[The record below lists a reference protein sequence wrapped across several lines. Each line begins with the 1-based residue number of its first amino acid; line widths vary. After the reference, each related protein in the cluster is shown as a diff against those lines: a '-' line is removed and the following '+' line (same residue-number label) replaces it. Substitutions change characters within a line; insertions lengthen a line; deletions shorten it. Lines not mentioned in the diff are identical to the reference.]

1 MSEPNSSPFRS
12 SPFRQEAL
20 DYHAGA
26 ERGGAL
32 LRLSP
37 GWARGSYWLLLA
49 TVCATAVYG
58 IFGRLYDYAGGPAVI
73 RVEGRVDLTARI
85 AGTVA
90 SVAVQPGQRVSEGQP
105 LVQFFMD
112 EEHAERER
120 LQREFELQLLKLL
133 RDPSDAAARESLT
146 SLRAQRELAAARLRQ
161 RLVRAPR
168 AGVVSDV
175 RIRPGQHLGVGE
187 HILTLVGDDARLSLV
202 ALLPGR
208 YRPML
213 RPGMPLR
220 FELSGY
226 RYEYRQL
233 TIDSI
238 GDEIIGPAEAKRYLG
253 PDVADGVAID
263 GPVVLV
269 RAHLPSAG
277 FSSEG
282 RAYRYFDGLP
292 ARAEARVRAE
302 PIVVTFLPA
311 LKAFFHDDR

>member
-1 MSEPNSSPFRS
+1 MSERSS

-20 DYHAGA
+20 DYHAG
-26 ERGGAL
+26 EQGGGAL

-37 GWARGSYWLLLA
+37 GWSRWSYWLLLA
-49 TVCATAVYG
+49 SVLAAAVYATL
-58 IFGRLYDYAGGPAVI
+58 GRLYDYASGPAVI
-73 RVEGRVDLTARI
+73 RIEGRVDLTAKV

-90 SVAVQPGQRVSEGQP
+90 SVAVQPGQRVAEGQP

-120 LQREFELQLLKLL
+120 LQKEFDLQLLKLL
-133 RDPSDAAARESLT
+133 RDPSDAVARESLS
-146 SLRAQRELAAARLRQ
+146 SLRAQRDLASARLQQ

-168 AGVVSDV
+168 AGVVSGV

-187 HILTLVGDDARLSLV
+187 LILTIVGDDAHMSMV

-213 RPGMPLR
+213 RPGLPMR

-226 RYEYRQL
+226 RYEYHQL
-233 TIDSI
+233 TIDSV
-238 GDEIIGPAEAKRYLG
+238 GDEVIGPAEAKRYLG
-253 PDVADGVAID
+253 PGVADGIAVD

-269 RAHLPSAG
+269 RAEMPSTG

-282 RAYRYFDGLP
+282 QAYRYFDGLP
-292 ARAEARVRAE
+292 AQAEARVRSE
-302 PIVVTFLPA
+302 PILVTVLPA
-311 LKAFFHDDR
+311 LKALFHHGE

>member
-1 MSEPNSSPFRS
+1 MFERSS

-26 ERGGAL
+26 ENGGAL

-37 GWARGSYWLLLA
+37 GWSRWSYWLLLA
-49 TVCATAVYG
+49 TVLAAAVYG
-58 IFGRLYDYAGGPAVI
+58 IVGRVYDYASGPAVI
-73 RVEGRVDLTARI
+73 RVEGRVDLTAKV

-90 SVAVQPGQRVSEGQP
+90 RVAVQPGQRVAEGQP

-112 EEHAERER
+112 EEHAERDR
-120 LQREFELQLLKLL
+120 LQKEFDLQLLKLL
-133 RDPSDAAARESLT
+133 RDPSDTPARESLS
-146 SLRAQRELAAARLRQ
+146 SLRAQRDLASARLQ
-161 RLVRAPR
+161 QGLVRAPR

-175 RIRPGQHLGVGE
+175 RIRAGQHLGVGE
-187 HILTLVGDDARLSLV
+187 LILTLVGDDARMSVV

-213 RPGMPLR
+213 RPGLPMR

-253 PDVADGVAID
+253 PGVADGVAVD

-269 RAHLPSAG
+269 RASMPSTS

-282 RAYRYFDGLP
+282 HTYRYFDGLP
-292 ARAEARVRAE
+292 ARAEARVRSE
-302 PIVVTFLPA
+302 PIVVTVLPA
-311 LKAFFHDDR
+311 LKVMFPDGP